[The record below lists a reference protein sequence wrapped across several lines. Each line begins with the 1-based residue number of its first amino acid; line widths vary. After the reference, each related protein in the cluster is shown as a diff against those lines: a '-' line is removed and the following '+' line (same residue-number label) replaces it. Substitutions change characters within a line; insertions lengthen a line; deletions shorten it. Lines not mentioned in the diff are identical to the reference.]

1 MSDNADFIIEIGTE
15 ELPPKALNKLMV
27 AFGENINANIDSSS
41 IKHGNIKTFASPRRL
56 AVLIEKLANKQ
67 SDKKIEHK
75 GPPINIA
82 FDKNGKPTKAAE
94 AFAKKYNTSI
104 NSLDRKKTNDGE
116 WLSINTIVK
125 GKKTTEILPSLIE
138 KSLEDL
144 PIPRRMKWGE
154 SKIEFVRPIHWILML
169 YGNETIKA
177 SIMHVNSDNLT
188 WGHRFQS
195 SGPLKIRSAN
205 TYLDELEKNGYVIAD
220 FDRRRDLIR
229 TGVEKAAKSVGGK
242 IKNGEKLYDEVASLV
257 EWPTPLIGDFD
268 ENFLQLPEEVII
280 STLTEHQRYFPLTDK
295 NNKLLAKFITVANLE
310 SKKPEL
316 VIDGNERVIRP
327 RLADAV
333 FFWNNDQKRKLTS
346 RKKDLSKVV
355 YQKELGSLFDKSQ
368 RVSKIAKHLSIQL
381 NLNFENV
388 SRAALLAKCD
398 LLTGMVGEFP
408 SLQGI
413 MGYHY
418 ASADKEKE
426 EVALAIRDHYKPRF
440 AGDQIPKTI
449 DGMLLAISD
458 KLDTLS
464 GLFSCGKKPSGNRD
478 PFGLRRSALGLIRI
492 LIEGNLDVD
501 LKNLIDFS
509 LEVQPK
515 NKKYN
520 AKVNQEIYEF
530 IVERLRGYLLSQDS
544 SLKNETFD
552 AVLFKQPSSILD
564 FQKRIKAVHMFT
576 KFEKAESLIS
586 ANKRIA
592 NILKKNNFVDK
603 ISIDRKLLDLKVEI
617 TLFEALNDTRN
628 KIKPMLKKQNYTEI
642 LNELTKLHEP
652 IDHFFDKV
660 MVMVDEKDIRENRF
674 ALLSELRHQFLNV
687 ADISR
692 LSII

>member
-15 ELPPKALNKLMV
+15 ELPPKALKKLMV

-41 IKHGNIKTFASPRRL
+41 IKHGDIKTFASPRRL

-75 GPPINIA
+75 GPPVNIA
-82 FDKNGKPTKAAE
+82 FDENGKPSKAAE

-104 NSLDRKKTNDGE
+104 DSLDRKKTNDGE
-116 WLSINTIVK
+116 WLSINTIIEGEKSTKV
-125 GKKTTEILPSLIE
+125 LPELIE
-138 KSLEDL
+138 KALNDL

-169 YGNETIKA
+169 YGNDTIKT
-177 SIMHVNSDNLT
+177 SIMNIESNNLT

-195 SGPLKIRSAN
+195 SGPLKIRSVN

-220 FDRRRDLIR
+220 FNRRRDLVR
-229 TGVEKAAKSVGGK
+229 NGVEKAAKSVGGK

-257 EWPTPLIGDFD
+257 EWPTPLIGNFD
-268 ENFLQLPEEVII
+268 ENFLQLPQEVII
-280 STLTEHQRYFPLTDK
+280 STLTEHQRYFPVTDK
-295 NNKLLAKFITVANLE
+295 DNKLLAKFITVANLE
-310 SKKPEL
+310 SKNPEL

-333 FFWNNDQKRKLTS
+333 FFWNNDQKRKLSS
-346 RKKDLSKVV
+346 RKKDLSRVV
-355 YQKELGSLFDKSQ
+355 YQKELGSLLDKSR
-368 RVSKIAKHLSIQL
+368 RVSEIAKHLSTQL

-408 SLQGI
+408 TLQGI

-418 ASADKEKE
+418 ASADEEKE
-426 EVALAIRDHYKPRF
+426 DVALAIRDHYKPRF
-440 AGDQIPKTI
+440 AGDQIPQTL

-492 LIEGNLDVD
+492 LIEGSLDVD
-501 LKNLIDFS
+501 LKNLINVS
-509 LEVQPK
+509 LQVQPK

-520 AKVNQEIYEF
+520 DKVNKEIYKF
-530 IVERLRGYLLSQDS
+530 IIERLRGYLLSQDS
-544 SLKNETFD
+544 SLKSETFD
-552 AVLFKQPSSILD
+552 AVLFNQPSSILD
-564 FQKRIKAVHMFT
+564 FHKRIKAVHMFT
-576 KFEKAESLIS
+576 KIEKAESLIS
-586 ANKRIA
+586 ANKRIV
-592 NILKKNNFVDK
+592 NILKKNDFKDNIYIDK
-603 ISIDRKLLDLKVEI
+603 KLLDTKVEI
-617 TLFEALNDTRN
+617 KLFETLNDTKN
-628 KIKPMLKKQNYTEI
+628 KIEPMLKRQNYTEI
-642 LNELTKLHEP
+642 LNELAKLHGP
-652 IDHFFDKV
+652 IDHFFDEV
-660 MVMVDEKDIRENRF
+660 MVMVDEKVVRNNRL
-674 ALLSELRHQFLNV
+674 ALLSELRYQFLNV
-687 ADISR
+687 GDISR

>member
-1 MSDNADFIIEIGTE
+1 MSDSADFIIEIGTE
-15 ELPPKALNKLMV
+15 ELPPKALKNLMV
-27 AFGENINANIDSSS
+27 AFGENVIANINSSS
-41 IKHGNIKTFASPRRL
+41 IKHGDIKTFASPRRL
-56 AVLIEKLANKQ
+56 TVLVEKLANKQ

-75 GPPINIA
+75 GPPLNIA
-82 FDKNGKPTKAAE
+82 FDENEKPTKAAK

-104 NSLDRKKTNDGE
+104 DSLDRKKTKDGE
-116 WLSINTIVK
+116 WLSINTIIE
-125 GKKTTEILPSLIE
+125 GKKTTEVLPELIE
-138 KSLEDL
+138 KALENL
-144 PIPRRMKWGE
+144 PIPRRMKWGD
-154 SKIEFVRPIHWILML
+154 SQIEFVRPIHWILML
-169 YGNETIKA
+169 YGNETIKS
-177 SIMHVNSDNLT
+177 SIMNIKSNNLT

-195 SGPLKIRSAN
+195 SGPLKISSVN

-220 FDRRRDLIR
+220 FNRRRDLIR
-229 TGVEKAAKSVGGK
+229 VGVEKAAQSVGGK
-242 IKNGEKLYDEVASLV
+242 IENGETLYDEVASLV
-257 EWPTPLIGDFD
+257 EWPTPLIGNFD
-268 ENFLQLPEEVII
+268 ENFLQLPQEVII
-280 STLTEHQRYFPLTDK
+280 STLTEHQRYFPVTDK
-295 NNKLLAKFITVANLE
+295 DNKLLAKFITVANIE
-310 SKKPEL
+310 SKNPEV

-333 FFWNNDQKRKLTS
+333 FFWNNDQKRKLSS

-355 YQKELGSLFDKSQ
+355 YQKDLGSLFDKSQ

-408 SLQGI
+408 KLQGI

-418 ASADKEKE
+418 ASADEEKE

-440 AGDQIPKTI
+440 AGDQVPQTI
-449 DGMLLAISD
+449 EGMLLAISD

-530 IVERLRGYLLSQDS
+530 IIERLRGYLLSQDS

-564 FQKRIKAVHMFT
+564 FQKRIEAVHMFT

-603 ISIDRKLLDLKVEI
+603 ISINRKLLDLKVEI
-617 TLFEALNDTRN
+617 TLFETLNDTRN

-652 IDHFFDKV
+652 IDQFFDKV
-660 MVMVDEKDIRENRF
+660 MVMVDEKDIRKNRL
-674 ALLSELRHQFLNV
+674 ALLSELRYQFLNI